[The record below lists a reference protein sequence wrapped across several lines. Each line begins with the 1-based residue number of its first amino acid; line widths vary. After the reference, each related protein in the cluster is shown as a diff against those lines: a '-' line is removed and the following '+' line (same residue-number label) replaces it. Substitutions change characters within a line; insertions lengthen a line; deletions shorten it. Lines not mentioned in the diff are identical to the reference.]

1 MVFTV
6 TAPLDLLTVL
16 SLLFF
21 YHKLAAKNRN
31 IQMKD
36 GGKIS
41 MDGLVN
47 ESHNNDGLIE
57 NERQSFEYEEFNTE

>member
-1 MVFTV
+1 
-6 TAPLDLLTVL
+6 
-16 SLLFF
+16 
-21 YHKLAAKNRN
+21 
-31 IQMKD
+31 MKD

-57 NERQSFEYEEFNTE
+57 NERQSFEYEEFNTEEKILKVKSKRLESREYREKMFQI